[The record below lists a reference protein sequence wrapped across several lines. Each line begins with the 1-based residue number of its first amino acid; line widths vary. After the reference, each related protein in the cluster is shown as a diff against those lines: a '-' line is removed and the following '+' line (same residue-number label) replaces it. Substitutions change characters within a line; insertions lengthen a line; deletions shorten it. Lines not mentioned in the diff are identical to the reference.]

1 GGIESRAG
9 KLPQPRRPHEPGDEG
24 RSLADERCPESG
36 GVPALLRHQTLR
48 DAAQERGLADLPRA
62 LRRRGAG
69 AEMSRLLPIATVETE
84 VAYDAL
90 LDSLSLVS
98 RLIQSPCTIEELAS
112 EFPDGPSTEQLEHL
126 PGRLVRSGIVR
137 QEGNLYDV
145 AAPVVVAHRQ
155 GGQLD
160 FLREVYV
167 PALLGLVAQDSE
179 GMLLPIHLSLTQEEQ
194 EGLLSREVL
203 PLLQEFS
210 RIADE
215 SGESG
220 PDRYVFV
227 AGTPDVPQDRTG
239 FDLAMEIVRTA
250 AMNRA
255 DPSRKS
261 RSLLTYFQTRL
272 ANAGEIHRAILEFE
286 SRMEPRRARP
296 AEANYVLLV
305 GAGTKARKGTFK

>member
-1 GGIESRAG
+1 
-9 KLPQPRRPHEPGDEG
+9 
-24 RSLADERCPESG
+24 
-36 GVPALLRHQTLR
+36 
-48 DAAQERGLADLPRA
+48 
-62 LRRRGAG
+62 
-69 AEMSRLLPIATVETE
+69 MSRLLPIATVETE

-126 PGRLVRSGIVR
+126 LGRLVRSGIVR

-167 PALLGLVAQDSE
+167 PALLGLMAQDSE

-272 ANAGEIHRAILEFE
+272 ASAGEIHRAILEFE